1 MATVLNEQGSVVAVS
16 HDMIMVRYNGKGVLF
31 KKDMMNRTYKHD
43 DIVQFSAK
51 RATTVDIEVGDKLS
65 QMANYEIGWL
75 GTDIKYIKPGRL
87 IMAEGVVINIPDE
100 KAQFMFVDWKYTKNP
115 PGLPKI
121 PGYNKPL
128 NTNVFITKATVRPEI
143 EKLSE
148 MFKPGQRVKYV
159 AREQA
164 PNERGVCWRAA
175 IATDEYHDIV
185 VDTTYQGRQTYRA
198 VPKTGVTRP
207 APQPVKTQAKPTP
220 TPTAIVN
227 NPHSGQRPLVK
238 PIPKPAET
246 PKPASSSVLTSAPAS
261 TIPSTSSPT
270 RTSFDVGKPPPTN
283 GFDYFDTT
291 EEACNARFNAFAAKY
306 RKENPTCIFSQK
318 CFEGCL
324 KVKYLNTITEQLSA
338 IKVAQ
343 N

>member
-1 MATVLNEQGSVVAVS
+1 M
-16 HDMIMVRYNGKGVLF
+16 
-31 KKDMMNRTYKHD
+31 
-43 DIVQFSAK
+43 
-51 RATTVDIEVGDKLS
+51 S
-65 QMANYEIGWL
+65 Q
-75 GTDIKYIKPGRL
+75 
-87 IMAEGVVINIPDE
+87 
-100 KAQFMFVDWKYTKNP
+100 
-115 PGLPKI
+115 
-121 PGYNKPL
+121 
-128 NTNVFITKATVRPEI
+128 
-143 EKLSE
+143 
-148 MFKPGQRVKYV
+148 
-159 AREQA
+159 
-164 PNERGVCWRAA
+164 
-175 IATDEYHDIV
+175 

-207 APQPVKTQAKPTP
+207 ASQPVKTQAKPTP

-261 TIPSTSSPT
+261 TIPSTSSST
-270 RTSFDVGKPPPTN
+270 RTSFDVRKPPPVN

-324 KVKYLNTITEQLSA
+324 KVKYLNTVTEQLSA